1 MLLNLFDRIRYGWT
15 FTRALYLIAGIFFIT
30 NAFVEKQ
37 WAMSLFGFYFAAMG
51 LFRFGCAAGA
61 CAVPPASRAS
71 EPTEAGKEI

>member
-1 MLLNLFDRIRYGWT
+1 MRYGWT

-61 CAVPPASRAS
+61 CAIPPASRTS
-71 EPTEAGKEI
+71 EPSEAGKEI